1 MHFSYEN
8 AYRNH
13 GNAFK
18 NLMNMMMKHIVGLL
32 CTIYICKTHY
42 ALKLCH
48 SDFKLCFA
56 HCDFK
61 LKIGQKLLMILYI
74 GDHGVYLFVSHVPYV
89 TLDE

>member
-8 AYRNH
+8 AYSNH

-18 NLMNMMMKHIVGLL
+18 KLMNMMMKHIVGLL

-56 HCDFK
+56 HSEKTKCNQFLEIHQK
-61 LKIGQKLLMILYI
+61 YLMNIGII
-74 GDHGVYLFVSHVPYV
+74 GKA
-89 TLDE
+89 